1 MMMVMMMMMVM
12 EVDGASSKVIRRL
25 SIIPSH
31 PHKSRVTKYIWFL
44 KQIYRAP

>member
-1 MMMVMMMMMVM
+1 MTMMVMVMVM
-12 EVDGASSKVIRRL
+12 EVVGASSKVIRRL